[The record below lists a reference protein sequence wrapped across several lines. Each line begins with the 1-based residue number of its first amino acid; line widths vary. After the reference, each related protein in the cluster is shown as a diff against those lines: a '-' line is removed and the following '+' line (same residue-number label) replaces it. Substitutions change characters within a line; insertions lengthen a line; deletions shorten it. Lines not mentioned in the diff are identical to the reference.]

1 MSLTTCA
8 NIGVGPD
15 CPADGSPLGYAPNL
29 AASIAFLSLFAV
41 SLIAHVVWGIR
52 YRTWTFMA
60 CMVLGS
66 MTEVIG
72 YVGRVFMY
80 KNPYNLSTIMIF
92 GRDFSRIAPIRYSQF
107 FIFCDWVSLSLQ
119 GAGGG
124 LASSSATD
132 STMNLGN
139 RLMLAGLITQV
150 VTMFIFGC
158 MCADLAIRIRR
169 YPERRNPK
177 YKLIRSSVP
186 FRGFLIMALVFGL
199 SIFIRCVYRVTEL
212 GPGWDNP
219 LMRNETLFIILES
232 CMITIASI
240 AFCIFH
246 PGFGFQR
253 IFDKIEYSTVPRET
267 SWSETNNEICW
278 RNSSYRLDGAIV
290 MAKASQKLVWLV
302 SGCSSGIG
310 AALSAQILESG
321 HCVVATARNLAT
333 LSDLP
338 DTPSIL
344 TLQLDITS
352 RLSIEAAFA
361 KAITRFGHVDIVV
374 NNAGYGILGDAE
386 GITEEEARAIFET
399 NYWGTVNMSLE
410 AMKTFRQVN
419 PVGQGGL
426 IIQISSFL
434 GRFGFAGN
442 SSYSA
447 SKFAIEGWTEC
458 ASLEVH
464 PDWNI
469 KYLILELGGVKTEF
483 AGSNYIYAATHPDY
497 VDPSCPTNQLKKFL
511 ASPEARAHWA
521 TAPSVAKRIIDIVR
535 STDLPLRLAVG
546 EDAWKLI
553 KESVCSQDISG
564 CKQCLRAGY
573 VCPKYRD
580 HLDLNFRNET
590 AAVVQ
595 KAQSRK
601 TSEIQLRGL
610 GAGSSDPF
618 NSLSVPLHDQEMK
631 LLMRYTMT
639 NLEPALAPLGRYS
652 AMKDVWLPMIIS
664 DPLVL
669 YGAMASSAGQLAAQR
684 RQSACPLVLK
694 YSQMSISHL
703 NERLRDQD
711 PSRAISNTTMAA
723 VLGLL
728 TQAVFDKDYE
738 TARIHMTGMRRMI
751 SLGGGLDATWLNPV
765 VRDTIFWAD
774 FCCACSFGSRLQ
786 FTLLRSQAVLNTLPL
801 NIYPGTEMALMGQ
814 GFADLLHTS
823 IIFDEFIRRICE
835 LRFLIVSLR
844 LAQSNGKL
852 NLMPSQFKEKCLA
865 IEGEL
870 SAPDRSARR
879 IPCNVNDLDY
889 LRSKPP
895 RGSRGNGSHSFM
907 EHAIQAAP
915 LGSVHGF
922 HSNDGRTLIPLVHG
936 PLHAHS
942 CLAPTAKSRPV

>member
-1 MSLTTCA
+1 MMPLTTCA

-52 YRTWTFMA
+52 YRTWTFMV

-72 YVGRVFMY
+72 YVGRVFMH

-124 LASSSATD
+124 LASSSTTD

-139 RLMLAGLITQV
+139 RLMLVGLITQV

-169 YPERRNPK
+169 YPERKNPK
-177 YKLIRSSVP
+177 YKLMRSSMP

-199 SIFIRCVYRVTEL
+199 SIFIRCVYRVAEL

-232 CMITIASI
+232 CMVTIASI

-267 SWSETNNEICW
+267 SWSETNNEI
-278 RNSSYRLDGAIV
+278 NSSYQLDGAIV

-352 RLSIEAAFA
+352 RLSIEAAFVQ
-361 KAITRFGHVDIVV
+361 AITRFGHVDIVV

-497 VDPSCPTNQLKKFL
+497 VDTSCPTNQLKKFL

-535 STDLPLRLAVG
+535 SPDLPLRLAVG

-595 KAQSRK
+595 KVQSRK
-601 TSEIQLRGL
+601 RQTSEIQLRGL

-618 NSLSVPLHDQEMK
+618 NSLSVPLHEQEMK
-631 LLMRYTMT
+631 LLMHYTMT

-669 YGAMASSAGQLAAQR
+669 YGAMASSAGQLAALR

-711 PSRAISNTTMAA
+711 SSRAISNITMAA

-738 TARIHMTGMRRMI
+738 TARIHMAGMRRMI

-801 NIYPGTEMALMGQ
+801 NIYPGTEMALMGH

-823 IIFDEFIRRICE
+823 IIFDEFISIICE
-835 LRFLIVSLR
+835 LRFLIVSLG
-844 LAQSNGKL
+844 LAQSNDKL

-865 IEGEL
+865 IEGKL

-879 IPCNVNDLDY
+879 IPCDVNDLDY

-895 RGSRGNGSHSFM
+895 RGSRGNGSHLFM
-907 EHAIQAAP
+907 EHAI
-915 LGSVHGF
+915 
-922 HSNDGRTLIPLVHG
+922 
-936 PLHAHS
+936 
-942 CLAPTAKSRPV
+942 